1 MTEKTEKTQITFI
14 GTGAMG
20 KSMVRELMKSGYP
33 VKVNDKYRKAA
44 EPLVAAGAIWAD
56 TPKESAVGSDIVFT
70 CLPLPEH
77 VLENMV
83 GVNGAL
89 EGMHPGAIWVDT
101 STTDY
106 HNTLRIAEGAKKK
119 GVFSLEAPVSN
130 LSHMGAD
137 FANTSIY
144 VGGDK
149 EAYDR
154 VKEILNTV
162 SKISF
167 HVAKIGEAQTVKLI
181 TNLLFYCQTV
191 VCGECL
197 AIAQE
202 AGIPLHWMW
211 ENTLNT
217 EAFSVSIEQFMPFL
231 FDGSYDHS
239 CTLEIGHKDMNL
251 TCDLANELQVA
262 LPLGR
267 IVRDHYNETIRRWDS
282 QDGHIIVC
290 KITEDDNHISL
301 KIPDFVA
308 PSSYGANPNYI
319 RSGQMVTDQY
329 GRIKPKLPDS
339 YKAPAFQPSPSQQE
353 LFVTLT
359 GFMAYINHI
368 VYKECL
374 DLGTGMGLGKE
385 LLEEVI
391 LWSVGTCWVTENY
404 KDYQPEAGILNK
416 MAAIE
421 TNLNLMTTRKI
432 LSTFKTEAL

>member
-1 MTEKTEKTQITFI
+1 MTKKTEKIQITFI

-20 KSMVRELMKSGYP
+20 KPMVRELMKNGYL
-33 VKVNDKYRKAA
+33 VKVYDKYKKAA
-44 EPLVAAGAIWAD
+44 EPLMATGAIWAD
-56 TPKESAVGSDIVFT
+56 TPKESATGSDIVFT

-77 VLENMV
+77 VLENMM
-83 GVNGAL
+83 GVDGAL

-101 STTDY
+101 STSDY
-106 HNTLRIAEGAKKK
+106 HNTLRIAEEANKK
-119 GVFSLEAPVSN
+119 GVLSLESPVSN

-149 EAYDR
+149 KAYDS
-154 VKEILNTV
+154 VKEVLNTI

-167 HVAKIGEAQTVKLI
+167 HVANIGEAQTVKLI
-181 TNLLFYCQTV
+181 TNLLFYSQTV

-197 AIAQE
+197 AIARE

-231 FDGSYDHS
+231 FDGSYDNS

-251 TCDLANELQVA
+251 TCDLADELQVA

-267 IVRDHYNETIRRWDS
+267 IVRDHYNETMRRWDS

-290 KITEDDNHISL
+290 RITEDDNDISL
-301 KIPDFVA
+301 KIPDFLA
-308 PSSYGANPNYI
+308 PSKYGANPDYI
-319 RSGQMVTDQY
+319 RSDELVTDPY
-329 GRIKPKLPDS
+329 GRMKPNLPDS
-339 YKAPAFQPSPSQQE
+339 YRAPAFQPSPSQQE
-353 LFVTLT
+353 LFDTLT
-359 GFMAYINHI
+359 KYMAYINNI
-368 VYKECL
+368 VYEECF

-391 LWSVGTCWVTENY
+391 LWSVGSCWVTDNY
-404 KDYQPEAGILNK
+404 KKYQPDAGILKK

-421 TNLNLMTTRKI
+421 TNLKLMTTKKI
-432 LSTFKTEAL
+432 LSISK

>member
-1 MTEKTEKTQITFI
+1 MTEKTGKTQITFI

-20 KSMVRELMKSGYP
+20 KPMVRELMKSGYS
-33 VKVNDKYRKAA
+33 VKVYDKYKTAA
-44 EPLVAAGAIWAD
+44 EPILAEGAIWAD
-56 TPKESAVGSDIVFT
+56 TPRESAVGSDIVFT

-77 VLENMV
+77 VFENMT
-83 GVNGAL
+83 GANGAL
-89 EGMHPGAIWVDT
+89 EGMHSAAIWVDT

-106 HNTLRIAEGAKKK
+106 HNTLRIAEEAKKK
-119 GVFSLEAPVSN
+119 GVLSLESPVSN

-144 VGGDK
+144 IGGDK

-154 VKEILNTV
+154 IKEVLNTI

-181 TNLLFYCQTV
+181 TNLLFYTDTV
-191 VCGECL
+191 VCCECL

-211 ENTLNT
+211 EKTLST
-217 EAFSVSIEQFMPFL
+217 EAFSVSVEQFMPFL
-231 FDGSYDHS
+231 FDGSYDNS

-251 TCDLANELQVA
+251 TCDLADELQVA

-267 IVRDHYNETIRRWDS
+267 IVRDHYNETMRRWDS

-301 KIPDFVA
+301 KIPGFVS
-308 PSSYGANPNYI
+308 PSKYGANPNYI
-319 RSGQMVTDQY
+319 RSGDMVTDHY
-329 GRIKPKLPDS
+329 GRMKPKLPDS
-339 YKAPAFQPSPSQQE
+339 YKAPAFQASPSQQE
-353 LFVTLT
+353 LFDILMNY
-359 GFMAYINHI
+359 MAYINHI
-368 VYKECL
+368 VYQECF
-374 DLGTGMGLGKE
+374 DLGMGMGLDKE

-391 LWSVGTCWVTENY
+391 LWSVGNCWVTDNY
-404 KDYQPEAGILNK
+404 KNYQPDAGILKK

-421 TNLNLMTTRKI
+421 TNLKLMTTKKI
-432 LSTFKTEAL
+432 LSTFK

>member
-1 MTEKTEKTQITFI
+1 MMTEKTGKTQITFI

-20 KSMVRELMKSGYP
+20 KPMVRELMKSGYS
-33 VKVNDKYRKAA
+33 VKVYDKYKTAA
-44 EPLVAAGAIWAD
+44 EPILAEGAIWAD
-56 TPKESAVGSDIVFT
+56 TPRESAVGSDIVFT

-77 VLENMV
+77 VFENMT
-83 GVNGAL
+83 GANGAL
-89 EGMHPGAIWVDT
+89 EGMHSAAIWVDT

-106 HNTLRIAEGAKKK
+106 HNTLRIAEEAKKK
-119 GVFSLEAPVSN
+119 GVLSLESPVSN

-154 VKEILNTV
+154 IKEVLNTI

-181 TNLLFYCQTV
+181 TNLLFYTDTV

-211 ENTLNT
+211 EKTLST
-217 EAFSVSIEQFMPFL
+217 EAFSVSVEQFMPFL
-231 FDGSYDHS
+231 FDGSYDNS

-251 TCDLANELQVA
+251 TCDLADELKVA

-267 IVRDHYNETIRRWDS
+267 IVRDHYNETMRRWDS

-301 KIPDFVA
+301 KIPGFVS
-308 PSSYGANPNYI
+308 PSKYGANPNYI
-319 RSGQMVTDQY
+319 RSGDMVTDHY
-329 GRIKPKLPDS
+329 GRMKPKLQDS
-339 YKAPAFQPSPSQQE
+339 YKAPAFQASPSQQE
-353 LFVTLT
+353 LFDILT
-359 GFMAYINHI
+359 NYMAYINHI
-368 VYKECL
+368 IYQECF
-374 DLGTGMGLGKE
+374 DLGIGMGLDKE

-391 LWSVGTCWVTENY
+391 LWSVGNCWVTDNY
-404 KDYQPEAGILNK
+404 KNYQPDAGILKK

-421 TNLNLMTTRKI
+421 TNLKLMTTKKI
-432 LSTFKTEAL
+432 LSTFK

>member
-1 MTEKTEKTQITFI
+1 MTEKTGKTQITFI

-20 KSMVRELMKSGYP
+20 KPMVRELLKSGYP
-33 VKVNDKYRKAA
+33 VKVNDKYKSAA
-44 EPLVAAGAIWAD
+44 EPLLKAGAMWAD
-56 TPKESAVGSDIVFT
+56 TPKESAVGSEVVFT

-77 VLENMV
+77 VYENMM
-83 GVNGAL
+83 GENGAL
-89 EGMHPGAIWVDT
+89 EGMQAGSIWVDT

-106 HNTLRIAEGAKKK
+106 HNTLRIADEAIKK
-119 GVFSLEAPVSN
+119 GIASLEAPVSN

-149 EAYDR
+149 KAYER
-154 VKEILNTV
+154 VEEILRV
-162 SKISF
+162 ISKISF

-181 TNLLFYCQTV
+181 TNLLFYTDTV
-191 VCGECL
+191 ICGECL
-197 AIAQE
+197 ALAQE

-217 EAFSVSIEQFMPFL
+217 KAFSVSVEQFMPFL
-231 FDGSYDHS
+231 FDGSYDNS

-251 TCDLANELQVA
+251 TCDLADELQVA

-290 KITEDDNHISL
+290 RITEEDNNISL
-301 KIPDFVA
+301 QIPGFVA
-308 PSSYGANPNYI
+308 PSKYGANPDYV
-319 RSGQMVTDQY
+319 RSGEMVTDKH
-329 GRIKPKLPDS
+329 GRIKPKLPGS
-339 YKAPAFQPSPSQQE
+339 YKSPPFQPSPSQQE
-353 LFVTLT
+353 LFDTLT
-359 GFMAYINHI
+359 GYMTYINHI
-368 VYKECL
+368 VFEECF

-391 LWSVGTCWVTENY
+391 LWSVGTCWVTDNY
-404 KDYQPEAGILNK
+404 KQYQPEAGIFKK

-421 TNLNLMTTRKI
+421 TNLKLMTTKRI
-432 LSTFKTEAL
+432 LSISK

>member
-1 MTEKTEKTQITFI
+1 MTEKTVKTQITFI

-20 KSMVRELMKSGYP
+20 KPMVRELMKSGYP
-33 VKVNDKYRKAA
+33 VKVNDKYKEAA
-44 EPLVAAGAIWAD
+44 ESLVATGALWAE
-56 TPKESAVGSDIVFT
+56 TPKESAVGSEIVFT

-77 VLENMV
+77 VFENMM
-83 GVNGAL
+83 GANGAL
-89 EGMHPGAIWVDT
+89 EGMHSGAIWVDT

-106 HNTLRIAEGAKKK
+106 HNTLRIAEEAKKK
-119 GVFSLEAPVSN
+119 GVLSLEAPVSN

-149 EAYDR
+149 IAYDR
-154 VKEILNTV
+154 VKEVLNTI

-167 HVAKIGEAQTVKLI
+167 HVAEIGKAQTVKLI
-181 TNLLFYCQTV
+181 TNLLFYSQTV
-191 VCGECL
+191 ICGECM
-197 AIAQE
+197 AIARD

-231 FDGSYDHS
+231 FDGSYDNS

-251 TCDLANELQVA
+251 TCDLADELLVA

-267 IVRDHYNETIRRWDS
+267 IVRDHYIETLRRWDS

-290 KITEDDNHISL
+290 RITEDDNDISL
-301 KIPDFVA
+301 KIPDFIA
-308 PSSYGANPNYI
+308 PSKYGANPNYV
-319 RSGQMVTDQY
+319 RSGEKVTDRY
-329 GRIKPKLPDS
+329 GRMKPKLPDS

-353 LFVTLT
+353 LFDTLT
-359 GFMAYINHI
+359 EYMAYINHI
-368 VYKECL
+368 VYEECF
-374 DLGTGMGLGKE
+374 DLGQAMGLGKE
-385 LLEEVI
+385 LLEEVVR
-391 LWSVGTCWVTENY
+391 WSVGNCWVTDNY
-404 KDYQPEAGILNK
+404 KEYQPDAGILKK

-421 TNLNLMTTRKI
+421 TPLKLMTTKRI
-432 LSTFKTEAL
+432 LLILK

>member
-1 MTEKTEKTQITFI
+1 MTEKTGKTQITFI

-20 KSMVRELMKSGYP
+20 KPMVRELMKSGYP
-33 VKVNDKYRKAA
+33 VKVNDKYKKAA
-44 EPLVAAGAIWAD
+44 EPLVALGAIWAD
-56 TPKESAVGSDIVFT
+56 TPKESATGSEIVFT

-77 VLENMV
+77 VFENMM

-106 HNTLRIAEGAKKK
+106 HNTLRIAEEAKKK
-119 GVFSLEAPVSN
+119 GVLSLESPVSN

-149 EAYDR
+149 KAYDS
-154 VKEILNTV
+154 VKEVLNTI

-167 HVAKIGEAQTVKLI
+167 HVAKIGEAQTVKLL
-181 TNLLFYCQTV
+181 TNLLFYSQTV
-191 VCGECL
+191 VCGECF

-231 FDGSYDHS
+231 FDGSYDNS

-251 TCDLANELQVA
+251 TCDLADELQVA

-267 IVRDHYNETIRRWDS
+267 IVRDHYNETMRRWDS
-282 QDGHIIVC
+282 RDGHIIVC
-290 KITEDDNHISL
+290 RITEDDNDISL

-308 PSSYGANPNYI
+308 PSKYGANPNYI
-319 RSGQMVTDQY
+319 RSGEMVTDEY
-329 GRIKPKLPDS
+329 GRMKPKLPDS

-353 LFVTLT
+353 LFDTLT
-359 GFMAYINHI
+359 KYMAYINHI
-368 VYKECL
+368 VYEECF
-374 DLGTGMGLGKE
+374 DLGTAMDLGKE
-385 LLEEVI
+385 LLEEVV
-391 LWSVGTCWVTENY
+391 LWSVGNCWVTDNY
-404 KDYQPEAGILNK
+404 KKYQLDAGILKK

-421 TNLNLMTTRKI
+421 TNLKLMTTRRI
-432 LSTFKTEAL
+432 LSTFK

>member
-1 MTEKTEKTQITFI
+1 MTEKTGKTQITFI

-20 KSMVRELMKSGYP
+20 KPMVRELMKSGYP
-33 VKVNDKYRKAA
+33 VKVTDKYKKAA

-83 GVNGAL
+83 GVSGAL
-89 EGMHPGAIWVDT
+89 EGMHPGAIWVDN

-106 HNTLRIAEGAKKK
+106 HNTLRIAEEAKKK
-119 GVFSLEAPVSN
+119 GVLSLESPVSN

-154 VKEILNTV
+154 IKEVLNIV

-167 HVAKIGEAQTVKLI
+167 HVARIGEAQTVKLI
-181 TNLLFYCQTV
+181 TNLLFYSQTV

-197 AIAQE
+197 AIARE

-231 FDGSYDHS
+231 FDGSYDNS

-251 TCDLANELQVA
+251 TCDLADELQVA

-267 IVRDHYNETIRRWDS
+267 IVRDQYNETMRRWDS

-290 KITEDDNHISL
+290 RITEDDNDISL

-308 PSSYGANPNYI
+308 PSKYGANPNYI
-319 RSGQMVTDQY
+319 CSGQMVTDQY
-329 GRIKPKLPDS
+329 GRMKPKLPDS
-339 YKAPAFQPSPSQQE
+339 YKAPTFQPSPSQQE

-359 GFMAYINHI
+359 EYMAYINYI
-368 VYKECL
+368 VYKECF

-385 LLEEVI
+385 LLEKVI
-391 LWSVGTCWVTENY
+391 LWSVGNCWVTDNY
-404 KDYQPEAGILNK
+404 KVYQPDAGILKK
-416 MAAIE
+416 MATIE
-421 TNLNLMTTRKI
+421 TNLNLMTTRRI
-432 LSTFKTEAL
+432 LSTFK

>member
-1 MTEKTEKTQITFI
+1 
-14 GTGAMG
+14 MG
-20 KSMVRELMKSGYP
+20 KPMVRELMKSGYR
-33 VKVNDKYRKAA
+33 VKVTDKFKKAA
-44 EPLVAAGAIWAD
+44 ESLVAAGAIWAD
-56 TPKESAVGSDIVFT
+56 TPKESAVGSEIVFT

-77 VLENMV
+77 VLENMM

-89 EGMHPGAIWVDT
+89 EGMHSGAIWVDT

-106 HNTLRIAEGAKKK
+106 HNTLRIAEEAKKK
-119 GVFSLEAPVSN
+119 GVLSLESPVSN

-149 EAYDR
+149 QAYDR
-154 VKEILNTV
+154 VKEVLNTI

-181 TNLLFYCQTV
+181 TNLLFYSQTV
-191 VCGECL
+191 VCGECWAL
-197 AIAQE
+197 AQE

-231 FDGSYDHS
+231 FDGSYDNS

-251 TCDLANELQVA
+251 TCDLADELQVA

-267 IVRDHYNETIRRWDS
+267 IVRDHYNEIMRRWDS

-290 KITEDDNHISL
+290 RITEDDNDISL

-308 PSSYGANPNYI
+308 PSKYGANPSYI
-319 RSGQMVTDQY
+319 RSGEMVTDQY
-329 GRIKPKLPDS
+329 GRMKPKLPDS

-353 LFVTLT
+353 LFDTLT
-359 GFMAYINHI
+359 EYMAYINHI
-368 VYKECL
+368 VYEECF

-391 LWSVGTCWVTENY
+391 LWSVGTCWVTDNY
-404 KDYQPEAGILNK
+404 KNYQPDAGILKK

-421 TNLNLMTTRKI
+421 TNLKLMTTKRI
-432 LSTFKTEAL
+432 LSTFQ